1 MALRT
6 HEATEERRPAL
17 SLTPPPLTAL
27 SPCWMTWQS
36 SVKRAF
42 DIAIAAILLLALL
55 PLFALI
61 ALLIKLDSRGPVLF
75 RQMRSGKDGKP
86 FVFLKFRGMVADA
99 EQRRAELEALNEK
112 DGPIFKM
119 RRDPRVTRVGRVLR
133 RTSLDELPQLWN
145 VLRGDMSL
153 VGPRPPL
160 PEEVARY
167 APWQRGRLA
176 VRPGLTGLW
185 QVSGRSLLGFEQ
197 MVALDL
203 EYIARW
209 SLALDLG
216 IMLRTIAAV
225 LCMRGAY

>member
-99 EQRRAELEALNEK
+99 ELEALNEK

-153 VGPRPPL
+153 VGPRP
-160 PEEVARY
+160 
-167 APWQRGRLA
+167 
-176 VRPGLTGLW
+176 
-185 QVSGRSLLGFEQ
+185 
-197 MVALDL
+197 
-203 EYIARW
+203 
-209 SLALDLG
+209 
-216 IMLRTIAAV
+216 
-225 LCMRGAY
+225 